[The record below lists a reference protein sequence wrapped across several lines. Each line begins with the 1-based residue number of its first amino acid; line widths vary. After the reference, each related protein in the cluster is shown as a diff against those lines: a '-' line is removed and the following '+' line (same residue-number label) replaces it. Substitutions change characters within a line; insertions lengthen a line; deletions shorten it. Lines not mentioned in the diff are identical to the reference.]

1 MFANLLIYYAGE
13 NITSLF
19 DRTCAIITCGL
30 YTFYPIFE
38 DHFFVFMEFFQKIL
52 ALCMDSAQE
61 QFVIKSELLC
71 QAYGICTSLE
81 YNPT

>member
-1 MFANLLIYYAGE
+1 MSVHNSLGFLLFLGVSIYRTHV
-13 NITSLF
+13 ITIS
-19 DRTCAIITCGL
+19 GL
-30 YTFYPIFE
+30 YIFYPIFE